1 MLSKKNVCK
10 TVLTLI
16 FILLLG
22 LPIPG
27 GFSKSVSMEV
37 SERVEGGGRLDS
49 W

>member
-1 MLSKKNVCK
+1 MM
-10 TVLTLI
+10 
-16 FILLLG
+16 ILHLR

-27 GFSKSVSMEV
+27 GFNKSVSMEA